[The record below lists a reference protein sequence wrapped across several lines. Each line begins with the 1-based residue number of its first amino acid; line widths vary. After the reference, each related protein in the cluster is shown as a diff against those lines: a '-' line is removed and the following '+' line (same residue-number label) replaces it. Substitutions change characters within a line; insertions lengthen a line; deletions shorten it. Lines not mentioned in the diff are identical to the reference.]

1 MLTDPDPMKPEES
14 SLDNIVRLL
23 GEKAP
28 MKMDVFENLQ
38 SVFHSL
44 KGVCRS
50 LEHELQDSLAK
61 IDKRIQVKY
70 SERGNSDIEFR
81 FCDDILIISM
91 HTDAYTFSP
100 SHQIWKNSYVTEE
113 PSRHFCG
120 MISIY
125 NFLTGS
131 LKYNRINDQGILIAR
146 LFVNR
151 ENHFFVEGKKQLGI
165 RFNNFET
172 DIASNEEI
180 RSIVETAILH
190 CLDTD
195 ILTPPFENVRAISV
209 QELIEKS
216 LANVVSTG
224 KRLGFRLQSD
234 NDLIG

>member
-1 MLTDPDPMKPEES
+1 
-14 SLDNIVRLL
+14 
-23 GEKAP
+23 
-28 MKMDVFENLQ
+28 MDVSENLQ
-38 SVFHSL
+38 KVFQSL
-44 KGVCRS
+44 KSVCRD
-50 LEHELQDSLAK
+50 LEHDLQNSLSK

-81 FCDDILIISM
+81 FCDDILIFSM
-91 HTDAYTFSP
+91 HTDAYTFP
-100 SHQIWKNSYVTEE
+100 NSHPIWKNSYVTDE

-125 NFLTGS
+125 NFITGS
-131 LKYNRINDQGILIAR
+131 LKYNRINDQGLLIAR

-165 RFNNFET
+165 RFGNFENDMAT
-172 DIASNEEI
+172 DDRLRA
-180 RSIVETAILH
+180 VAETAILH
-190 CLDTD
+190 CLETD
-195 ILTPPFENVRAISV
+195 IYTPPFEHVRAISV

>member
-1 MLTDPDPMKPEES
+1 
-14 SLDNIVRLL
+14 
-23 GEKAP
+23 
-28 MKMDVFENLQ
+28 MDVFENLQ
-38 SVFHSL
+38 KAFHSL
-44 KGVCRS
+44 RGVCRS
-50 LEHELQDSLAK
+50 LEHDLQNSLVK

-81 FCDDILIISM
+81 FCDDVLIFSM
-91 HTDAYTFSP
+91 HTDAYTFP
-100 SHQIWKNSYVTEE
+100 QSHQIWKNSYVTDE

-131 LKYNRINDQGILIAR
+131 LKYNRVNDQGLLIAR

-151 ENHFFVEGKKQLGI
+151 ENHFFVEGKKQLGL
-165 RFNNFET
+165 RFTNFES
-172 DIASNEEI
+172 DIATHDHL
-180 RSIVETAILH
+180 RDVVQTAILH
-190 CLDTD
+190 CLEVD
-195 ILTPPFENVRAISV
+195 IFTPPFELVKAISV